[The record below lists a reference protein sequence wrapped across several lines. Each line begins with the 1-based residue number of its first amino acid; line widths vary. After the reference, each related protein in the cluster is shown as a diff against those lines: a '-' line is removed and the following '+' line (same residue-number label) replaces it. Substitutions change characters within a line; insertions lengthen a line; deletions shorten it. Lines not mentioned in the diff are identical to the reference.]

1 LITTKQG
8 FYFTNA
14 SLRFKK
20 KWFLELGMSNAY
32 MAYDYYRSSNLTET
46 AQSKSNLGLLAPR
59 MGVSFEAAKN
69 ANFYF
74 QISKGFSPPTLAE
87 IRPSDGLLYKNL
99 VPEYGWNFELGIK
112 GVALQNKMRYTLA
125 AYHFGIKNAI
135 VRQNNNAGIEYF
147 VNAGSTRQS
156 GAELQLNYVTRFS
169 KSHHLQMDFGYAF
182 QPYRFVQYSQAGAG
196 FNGNEV
202 TGNAKHQ
209 VTAALTYDY
218 KKRVSVFVRLQ
229 SLSSIPLTDANDVYA
244 SPFNLMQSGVSFNH
258 NRFRYFFSVDNL
270 LNVSYSL
277 GNDINAAGRRYYNPS
292 SPRSYILGIS
302 IQMARF
308 RR

>member
-1 LITTKQG
+1 
-8 FYFTNA
+8 
-14 SLRFKK
+14 
-20 KWFLELGMSNAY
+20 
-32 MAYDYYRSSNLTET
+32 
-46 AQSKSNLGLLAPR
+46 